1 MELVLST
8 VAQGLL
14 WAVLAIGLFIT
25 FRILDIADLSIEGTY
40 PLGGAIAVMTI
51 TGGGSPLLAVIFAFL
66 ADALPALSL
75 VFCTQSS
82 RSLRFSPGSSR

>member
-25 FRILDIADLSIEGTY
+25 FCFLDIAVLSIDGSY

-51 TGGGSPLLAVIFAFL
+51 TGGGSPLLAVIYAFY
-66 ADALPALSL
+66 
-75 VFCTQSS
+75 
-82 RSLRFSPGSSR
+82 GG

>member
-40 PLGGAIAVMTI
+40 PLGGAIA
-51 TGGGSPLLAVIFAFL
+51 S
-66 ADALPALSL
+66 
-75 VFCTQSS
+75 
-82 RSLRFSPGSSR
+82 

>member
-51 TGGGSPLLAVIFAFL
+51 TGGGSPLLAVIFAF
-66 ADALPALSL
+66 
-75 VFCTQSS
+75 F
-82 RSLRFSPGSSR
+82 G

>member
-25 FRILDIADLSIEGTY
+25 FRILDIADLSIEGT
-40 PLGGAIAVMTI
+40 
-51 TGGGSPLLAVIFAFL
+51 
-66 ADALPALSL
+66 
-75 VFCTQSS
+75 
-82 RSLRFSPGSSR
+82 